1 MTCIEI
7 QRANTIQ
14 LFLDG
19 KLTDSDRE
27 AFERHYMGC
36 PVCFEQMQAAAAA
49 ATRKMRDEDMP
60 DRMVLK
66 HPLWIALAIAA
77 ALIATNLTWQT
88 IHPHP

>member
-19 KLTDSDRE
+19 KLTSPDRE
-27 AFERHYMGC
+27 AFERHYMEC
-36 PVCFEQMQAAAAA
+36 PVCFGQMQAAAAA
-49 ATRKMRDEDMP
+49 PRKAQEEDIP
-60 DRMVLK
+60 EGIVLK

-77 ALIATNLTWQT
+77 ALIGTILTWQT
-88 IHPHP
+88 VHPHP